1 MPDVKRN
8 ALLPKGEEN
17 GLAAIARELVNE
29 GTGRAAKR
37 FRAIIAIVDCKRV
50 NVDSDTGDEV
60 ATVRVRRAEVVLGP
74 DLPEAE
80 KLIRRA
86 LEFRTGQATLPLELE
101 DELEQAFKEMQI
113 DPDDPGADPDE
124 PGTGT
129 DQAQDGGA

>member
-37 FRAIIAIVDCKRV
+37 FRAVIAIVDCKRV

-60 ATVRVRRAEVVLGP
+60 ATVRVRRAEVVLGA

-113 DPDDPGADPDE
+113 DPDNPGADPDE
-124 PGTGT
+124 PGAGT
-129 DQAQDGGA
+129 EQAQDGDA